1 MSINQL
7 VNKSC
12 FFRAAKTIDDDPALK
27 MFLDNAT
34 EGVIYVS
41 FGSVLKASIMSDDK
55 REALLKVFGSLKQR
69 ILWKWESDQ
78 MKDKPSNVMLHK
90 WLPQQD
96 VLGHPNV
103 KLFVSH
109 GGHSSFQD
117 TLCHQKP
124 TVRTK

>member
-1 MSINQL
+1 
-7 VNKSC
+7 
-12 FFRAAKTIDDDPALK
+12 

-55 REALLKVFGSLKQR
+55 REALLKVFGSLKQK

-109 GGHSSFQD
+109 GGQSSFQE

-124 TVRTK
+124 AVHTK